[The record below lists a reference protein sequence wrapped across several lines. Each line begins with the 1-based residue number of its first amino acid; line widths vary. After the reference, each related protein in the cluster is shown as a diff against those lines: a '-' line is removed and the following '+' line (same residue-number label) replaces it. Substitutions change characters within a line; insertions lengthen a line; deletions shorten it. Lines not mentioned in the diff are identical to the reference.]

1 MPPAVRN
8 VPTGARRRSA
18 GDRRPGTEPQAHQ
31 LFGVCAWLALVERRG
46 AVMVVIAILIVLL
59 CMAVKKSS
67 MLRDRRLGEWAHL
80 TKRKIKHCKGSV
92 ILVNDARSATLSD
105 KAERPEK
112 KRQSAPGFA
121 VKRAVIK
128 SWRVFF
134 WSNQPQ
140 KALTCFII
148 RFVSGPQQRC
158 KPRLTVSRPR
168 SGRFSTVL
176 KDWIVSSTWN

>member
-1 MPPAVRN
+1 MCGRHPLGFRGHPHSYWQRSHTNCVVGSQGTHLNGN
-8 VPTGARRRSA
+8 VLYHS
-18 GDRRPGTEPQAHQ
+18 
-31 LFGVCAWLALVERRG
+31 LY
-46 AVMVVIAILIVLL
+46 
-59 CMAVKKSS
+59 
-67 MLRDRRLGEWAHL
+67 WAHL

-92 ILVNDARSATLSD
+92 ILVNDERSATLSD

-112 KRQSAPGFA
+112 KRQSAPGFG

>member
-1 MPPAVRN
+1 VL
-8 VPTGARRRSA
+8 VGAASKRSRRA
-18 GDRRPGTEPQAHQ
+18 Y
-31 LFGVCAWLALVERRG
+31 
-46 AVMVVIAILIVLL
+46 
-59 CMAVKKSS
+59 
-67 MLRDRRLGEWAHL
+67 WAHL

-92 ILVNDARSATLSD
+92 ILVNDERSVTLSD

-148 RFVSGPQQRC
+148 RFVSGPQLADVAGLS
-158 KPRLTVSRPR
+158 PRQF
-168 SGRFSTVL
+168 GRVFLSETGQTPAKAVETL
-176 KDWIVSSTWN
+176 RAESARANREDQ

>member
-1 MPPAVRN
+1 
-8 VPTGARRRSA
+8 
-18 GDRRPGTEPQAHQ
+18 
-31 LFGVCAWLALVERRG
+31 
-46 AVMVVIAILIVLL
+46 
-59 CMAVKKSS
+59 

-92 ILVNDARSATLSD
+92 ILVNDERSATLSD

-112 KRQSAPGFA
+112 KRESAPGFA

-140 KALTCFII
+140 KGLTCFII
-148 RFVSGPQQRC
+148 RYSEFRNIPSCRVVPIPGADDS
-158 KPRLTVSRPR
+158 KS
-168 SGRFSTVL
+168 
-176 KDWIVSSTWN
+176 